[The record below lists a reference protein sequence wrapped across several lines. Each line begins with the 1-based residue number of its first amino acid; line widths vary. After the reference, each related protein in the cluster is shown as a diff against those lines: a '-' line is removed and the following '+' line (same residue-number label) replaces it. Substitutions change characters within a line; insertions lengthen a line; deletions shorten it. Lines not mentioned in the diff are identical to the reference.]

1 MTDEERFQKAY
12 EYAELMHRGQKRKGG
27 KDYITHPLGVA
38 NIIKNLN
45 KPIEYQIT
53 ALFHDLLEDTEATEE
68 KIEEIGGKKVL
79 EAVKLLTKEKGY
91 KTENYLQKIKNNEI
105 ALFVKAT
112 DRLHN
117 VKSLVEADKKFV
129 DKYIK
134 ETKEHYLELGV
145 PEIDIKSAIEEIE
158 KNMKKDKNNWWKTK

>member
-1 MTDEERFQKAY
+1 MTDEEKFQQAY

-38 NIIKNLN
+38 NIIKELN

-68 KIEEIGGKKVL
+68 KIEEIGGKKIL
-79 EAVKLLTKEKGY
+79 EAVKLLTKGKNY
-91 KTENYLQKIKNNEI
+91 NTKTYLEKIKNNEI

-117 VKSLVEADKKFV
+117 VRSLVEADKKFIE
-129 DKYIK
+129 KYIK
-134 ETKEHYLELGV
+134 ETKEYYLDLGV
-145 PEIDIKSAIEEIE
+145 PEIDIKSALEEIE
-158 KNMKKDKNNWWKTK
+158 KKTKDLKN

>member
-1 MTDEERFQKAY
+1 MFRDNVV
-12 EYAELMHRGQKRKGG
+12 G
-27 KDYITHPLGVA
+27 
-38 NIIKNLN
+38 IIKELN

-79 EAVKLLTKEKGY
+79 EAVKLLTKEKNY
-91 KTENYLQKIKNNEI
+91 NTKTYLEKIKNNEI

-117 VKSLVEADKKFV
+117 VRSLIEADKKFIE
-129 DKYIK
+129 KYIK
-134 ETKEHYLELGV
+134 ETKEYYLDLGV
-145 PEIDIKSAIEEIE
+145 PEIDIKSALEEIE
-158 KNMKKDKNNWWKTK
+158 KKRRI